1 MKKIK
6 RYISNLI
13 FFILMLLS
21 SFILVPISVIMFT
34 LYILYFPFEFIMYKK
49 NKERYKKVFDYCVF
63 YSYLYKKSIRL
74 IKNEIKDKDFI
85 FDNEYKAFVVQNKEI
100 YVIRKGNKK
109 ESNKYYNFITLKN
122 NIMNKYNIVIEGD
135 VIER

>member
-1 MKKIK
+1 
-6 RYISNLI
+6 
-13 FFILMLLS
+13 MLLS

-49 NKERYKKVFDYCVF
+49 NKERYKKVFDYCFF